1 MVALI
6 ETQLLFSGGK
16 SKYPKLC
23 CSTRNSFAD
32 ANSRSE
38 LRLTAAEIREDYKGF
53 ISSPMC
59 IVARLDLSG

>member
-16 SKYPKLC
+16 SKYPKL

-38 LRLTAAEIREDYKGF
+38 LRLTAAEIHEDYKGF
-53 ISSPMC
+53 IFSPMC
-59 IVARLDLSG
+59 IVARLDLPG